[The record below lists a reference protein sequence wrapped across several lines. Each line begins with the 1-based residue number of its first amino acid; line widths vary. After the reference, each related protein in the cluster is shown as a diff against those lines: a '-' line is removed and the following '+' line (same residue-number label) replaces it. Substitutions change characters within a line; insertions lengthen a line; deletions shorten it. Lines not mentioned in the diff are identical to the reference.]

1 MTNAQTEFL
10 SHVKDKARIE
20 CVEIT
25 YFENTSERSY
35 KLKVGYSPEDYQQFL
50 ESLHFNY
57 DAGYGTQYL
66 YGTIWYSND
75 TWSTRD
81 DNDGSEWWE
90 YNSIP
95 EIPNYLTSSPL
106 SSFIP
111 TTLVKDLPPS
121 YRSLAVK
128 NHQDLQEYPRDNVE
142 EILSLPLPGAFV
154 WSKSPEGFEFWEKLN
169 GGIE

>member
-1 MTNAQTEFL
+1 MTNAQIEFL

-25 YFENTSERSY
+25 YFEKGASERSY
-35 KLKVGYSPEDYQQFL
+35 KLKVGYSLEDYQQFL
-50 ESLHFNY
+50 ESLNFDDY
-57 DAGYGTQYL
+57 DDGYGTQNL

-75 TWSTRD
+75 TWSTREEY
-81 DNDGSEWWE
+81 DGSEWWE

-95 EIPNYLTSSPL
+95 EIPNYLFSSLP
-106 SSFIP
+106 P
-111 TTLVKDLPPS
+111 KVLVKDLPLDLQA
-121 YRSLAVK
+121 LAVK

-142 EILSLPLPGAFV
+142 KILSLPLTGAFV